1 MSSLSNPFW
10 GVDVPLSVHSEVTD
24 FTCGSSLKPAGAAVQ
39 GSAVAQRGLTPQESE
54 MRPSVVCAVTQAM
67 AAALPDSEV
76 VVDKIKTVT
85 FSVPN
90 DLCVSRVE
98 LVHEQ
103 RKDPS
108 LTNLYDLVAPSG
120 QVGMMKQGYLLLDE
134 VLFRVWAPHGEGF
147 GGDPVRQ
154 VVVPEKFRTSVIQ
167 AAHDNVAGHMGVK
180 KTYHKLLQHFF

>member
-1 MSSLSNPFW
+1 MWPDDVRPDLKPQDVVHQTELACPPCPIPFG
-10 GVDVPLSVHSEVTD
+10 GVDVLVSVHSEVTD
-24 FTCGSSLKPAGAAVQ
+24 FKCGSSLKPAGAAVQ

-54 MRPSVVCAVTQAM
+54 MGPSVVCAVTRAM

-98 LVHEQ
+98 LVHKQ

-108 LTNLYDLVAPSG
+108 LTNLYDLVVPFG
-120 QVGMMKQGYLLLDE
+120 QVGTMKQGLC
-134 VLFRVWAPHGEGF
+134 APG
-147 GGDPVRQ
+147 
-154 VVVPEKFRTSVIQ
+154 
-167 AAHDNVAGHMGVK
+167 
-180 KTYHKLLQHFF
+180 